1 MEHFSL
7 KQVHLLYFARFHSP
21 VFDHI
26 IRADGAVKKRRGRIV
41 KSEVLLNSGSGVIGV
56 AIVASIQ
63 TAIVHADINACHAT
77 AFFSLILILGQR
89 QGLTDDSFQ
98 QLGVDTV
105 PMPNAEP
112 G

>member
-1 MEHFSL
+1 MET
-7 KQVHLLYFARFHSP
+7 K
-21 VFDHI
+21 
-26 IRADGAVKKRRGRIV
+26 
-41 KSEVLLNSGSGVIGV
+41 VLLGSGSGVIGI
-56 AIVASIQ
+56 AILASIQ
-63 TAIVHADINACHAT
+63 AAVVHANVNTCHAST
-77 AFFSLILILGQR
+77 LFPLILILGQS